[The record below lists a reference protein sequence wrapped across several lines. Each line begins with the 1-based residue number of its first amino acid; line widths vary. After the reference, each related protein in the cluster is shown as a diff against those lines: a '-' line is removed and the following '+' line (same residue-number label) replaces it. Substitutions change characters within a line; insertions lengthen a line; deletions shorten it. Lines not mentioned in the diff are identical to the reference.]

1 MSEFEVF
8 SIVLSFILGLGVAQL
23 LSAVVFAIHSRR
35 QMGLSWPPMLWAL
48 AIFLFHVNFLFATLW
63 FHSVDREFVWYMGD
77 IIGAVLIFLSGG
89 LILPSASRPLSAD
102 LDEFFARDGRLAL
115 IPLGLFLT
123 MAIPFNLQGGLPLL
137 DPNNVIL
144 VILLAFAVLAFLGRG
159 RLRTGA
165 TCGFAALTVFAF
177 LFVWARPGAV

>member
-35 QMGLSWPPMLWAL
+35 EMALRWTPMLWAL
-48 AIFLFHVNFLFATLW
+48 AIFLFHVNFLFAALW
-63 FHSVDREFVWYMGD
+63 FYSVDRDFVWYLGD
-77 IIGAVLIFLSGG
+77 IISAVLLFLSGG
-89 LILPSASRPLSAD
+89 LILPSELRPLSAD

-115 IPLGLFLT
+115 IPLGIFLA
-123 MAIPFNLQGGLPLL
+123 MAIPVNLQGGLPLL

-144 VILLAFAVLAFLGRG
+144 VFLLAFAVMAFLTRS
-159 RLRTGA
+159 RFRVGA
-165 TCGFAALTVFAF
+165 TCAFAGLTVFAF
-177 LFVWARPGAV
+177 LFVWARPGAL